1 MCVNMFLF
9 KDVKPVKLW
18 FLSSMLALEVI
29 EKQSDPKTQK
39 ERGCKSRNNNG
50 KTAQPIKPLLQ
61 SVTNNNKGDS

>member
-1 MCVNMFLF
+1 
-9 KDVKPVKLW
+9 
-18 FLSSMLALEVI
+18 MLALEVI